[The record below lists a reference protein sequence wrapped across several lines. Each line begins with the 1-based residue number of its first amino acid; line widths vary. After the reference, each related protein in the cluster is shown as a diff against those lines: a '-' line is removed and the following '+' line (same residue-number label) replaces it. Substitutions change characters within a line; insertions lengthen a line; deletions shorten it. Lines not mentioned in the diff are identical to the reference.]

1 MLNLQEGF
9 NALGVDQPVFEFG
22 SEIRHRPDDDG
33 VFEQTILREGQI
45 AHLPDFQ
52 ANFNLFEQPKADRLN
67 LMEKDGI
74 EFSGFG
80 LNFSVDSVEEDHE
93 EKRANRAAK
102 KQEKLRK
109 NFEKLMLGQDANINS
124 LDVYKSQKQPVK
136 NDYTNIADA
145 FSFEANTALLEAT
158 TGVTTKSSS
167 IVQRVITKQD
177 DEQIKRDFVQELLKQ
192 EADEEMDK
200 VDKELSGFDFF
211 GGGQDFVEI
220 DPPEMSVEFS
230 PD

>member
-1 MLNLQEGF
+1 
-9 NALGVDQPVFEFG
+9 
-22 SEIRHRPDDDG
+22 
-33 VFEQTILREGQI
+33 
-45 AHLPDFQ
+45 
-52 ANFNLFEQPKADRLN
+52 
-67 LMEKDGI
+67 MEKDGI

-109 NFEKLMLGQDANINS
+109 HFEKLMLGQDANINS
-124 LDVYKSQKQPVK
+124 LDVYKAQKKPVK
-136 NDYTNIADA
+136 HDYTNIADA

-158 TGVTTKSSS
+158 TGVTTKFNS
-167 IVQRVITKQD
+167 IVQRVVTKQD

-220 DPPEMSVEFS
+220 DPPEMSVDVS